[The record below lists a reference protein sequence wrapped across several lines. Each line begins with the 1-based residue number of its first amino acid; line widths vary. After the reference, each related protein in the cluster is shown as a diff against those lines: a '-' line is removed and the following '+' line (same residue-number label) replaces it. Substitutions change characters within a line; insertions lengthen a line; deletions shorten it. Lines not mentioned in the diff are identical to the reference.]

1 MVASHQRE
9 QLSFTSRLLS
19 FTIWSHLSCWNR
31 LVLGQPARLMKNI
44 THLSPSTLID
54 LMENQRYGVEYQ
66 PIICIK
72 SQELYAYECLSRF
85 YSKNKSTIRP
95 DLVYS
100 SLHDS
105 PLSLFQVEYQQKV
118 LQLSYAPN
126 EVNIFVN
133 LDQDSYFSTGA
144 LKDDNPFLKLF
155 KGFEKSKITVELIEN
170 SEINDAIMSLA
181 MIDTLSKNNIH
192 TAIDDLCKPQ
202 SMVSTAVIQLVEYI
216 KLDKYVLEN
225 KDNEN
230 FMLLVE
236 SMINYAH
243 STNKKIILEGVETV
257 EDLQF
262 AKQLNVDFVQGFLYR
277 ERFKSHN

>member
-1 MVASHQRE
+1 
-9 QLSFTSRLLS
+9 
-19 FTIWSHLSCWNR
+19 
-31 LVLGQPARLMKNI
+31 
-44 THLSPSTLID
+44 
-54 LMENQRYGVEYQ
+54 MENQRYGVEYQ

-72 SQELYAYECLSRF
+72 NQDIYAYECLSRF
-85 YSKNKSTIRP
+85 WDKNSKAIRP

-105 PLSLFQVEYQQKV
+105 PLSLFQVEYQQKK
-118 LQLSYAPN
+118 LQLAHAPN
-126 EVNIFVN
+126 QVGIFVN

-144 LKDDNPFLKLF
+144 LKSDNPFLKLF
-155 KGFEKSKITVELIEN
+155 QSFNKSEIIVELIEN

-181 MIDTLSKNNIH
+181 MIDTLSTNNIH
-192 TAIDDLCKPQ
+192 TAIDDLFNPQ
-202 SMVSTAVIQLVEYI
+202 SMVSTAVIQLVNYI
-216 KLDKYVLEN
+216 KLDKYVLSN
-225 KDNEN
+225 QSNRN

-243 STNKKIILEGVETV
+243 NTGKKVILEGVETH

-277 ERFKSHN
+277 NLFKNAS